1 LFSPVEIINK
11 KKRNIELNESEIQF
25 MIKGFTT
32 NKIPDY
38 QVSAFLMAIYFTGMT
53 VNEVSILTDCMVNS
67 GDTIDLSFINDTV
80 IDKHSTGGVGDKV
93 SIIVVPLI
101 ASLNIPM
108 IKMSGRGL
116 GHTGGTI
123 DKLESIKGFKT
134 ELTHEELLSNI
145 KNHNMALIGQT
156 KNIAPADKK
165 IYALRDVTGTVDSLP
180 LIASSI
186 MSKKIATGVDGIVLD
201 VKVGNGAF
209 VKTEEE
215 GRRLSKL
222 MVEIGKQLNKKVVS
236 ILTPMNQP
244 LGKEIGNLNE
254 VQEAAKLL
262 ENKDYDYDLMEI
274 SLEIASQMAK
284 MSSKYNNIEIK
295 KIKELLRDR
304 IKDGTAFAK
313 FHELVVAQG
322 GNLDDALEERFENS
336 YIIKSRK
343 DGYVDEIKT
352 EELGYIASQLGA
364 GRITM
369 NDKIDYYAGITIN
382 VKLNQFVKKGQV
394 ILTARTSR
402 AYSKELETRME
413 DSVSISM
420 NENKNKNNQFILDI
434 IR

>member
-1 LFSPVEIINK
+1 
-11 KKRNIELNESEIQF
+11 

-180 LIASSI
+180 LIARSI

-222 MVEIGKQLNKKVVS
+222 MVENGKQLNKKVVS

-295 KIKELLRDR
+295 KIKELL
-304 IKDGTAFAK
+304 
-313 FHELVVAQG
+313 
-322 GNLDDALEERFENS
+322 
-336 YIIKSRK
+336 
-343 DGYVDEIKT
+343 
-352 EELGYIASQLGA
+352 
-364 GRITM
+364 
-369 NDKIDYYAGITIN
+369 
-382 VKLNQFVKKGQV
+382 
-394 ILTARTSR
+394 
-402 AYSKELETRME
+402 
-413 DSVSISM
+413 
-420 NENKNKNNQFILDI
+420 
-434 IR
+434 

>member
-1 LFSPVEIINK
+1 MN
-11 KKRNIELNESEIQF
+11 
-25 MIKGFTT
+25 
-32 NKIPDY
+32 
-38 QVSAFLMAIYFTGMT
+38 
-53 VNEVSILTDCMVNS
+53 
-67 GDTIDLSFINDTV
+67 
-80 IDKHSTGGVGDKV
+80 
-93 SIIVVPLI
+93 
-101 ASLNIPM
+101 
-108 IKMSGRGL
+108 KMSGRGL
-116 GHTGGTI
+116 GQTGGTI

-295 KIKELLRDR
+295 KIKELLRNR

-322 GNLDDALEERFENS
+322 LKLDYAHEERFENS

-352 EELGYIASQLGA
+352 EELSYIASQLVA

-369 NDKIDYYAGITIN
+369 KDKIDYYAGITIN

-394 ILTARTSR
+394 ILTA
-402 AYSKELETRME
+402 
-413 DSVSISM
+413 
-420 NENKNKNNQFILDI
+420 
-434 IR
+434 